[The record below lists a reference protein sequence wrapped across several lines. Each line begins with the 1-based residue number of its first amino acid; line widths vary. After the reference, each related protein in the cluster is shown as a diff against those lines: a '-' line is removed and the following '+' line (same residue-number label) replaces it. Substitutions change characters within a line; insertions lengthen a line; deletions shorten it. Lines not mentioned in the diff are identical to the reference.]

1 MPRTFTH
8 VKTLFTFDELSKEAQ
23 EKAIEELWDCN
34 VDHDWWDATYGG
46 AAEIG
51 LEITEFD
58 TDRGTIRGDLTESLL
73 DCCKLIRKNH
83 GKECDTFATAKQY
96 LTEYIKAFKKDGWKE
111 DMDLE
116 DYTPVELL
124 TEFGMYDEAADVE
137 NDFKKA
143 LLEDY
148 LVILRKEYE
157 YLTSKE
163 AIKETIKANDWY
175 FNAGG
180 KLHGCL

>member
-23 EKAIEELWDCN
+23 EKAIEELSDCN
-34 VDHDWWDATYGG
+34 VDHDWWDGTYEDAAT
-46 AAEIG
+46 IG
-51 LEITEFD
+51 LKITEFD
-58 TDRGTIRGDLTESLL
+58 TDRGTIRGDLTEHLL

-83 GKECDTFATAKQY
+83 GKECDTFATAKQC

-111 DMDLE
+111 DMDLG
-116 DYTPVELL
+116 DYTPVKLL
-124 TEFGMYDEAADVE
+124 SEFSYYDEAADVE

-148 LVILRKEYE
+148 LAILRKEYE
-157 YLTSKE
+157 YLTGEK

-175 FNAGG
+175 FNAEGE
-180 KLHGCL
+180 LHGCL

>member
-8 VKTLFTFDELSKEAQ
+8 VKTLFTFSELSEEAQ
-23 EKAIEELWDCN
+23 EKAIEKLWDCN
-34 VDHDWWDATYGG
+34 ADYDWWDATYEG

-51 LEITEFD
+51 LKITGFH
-58 TDRGTIRGDLTESLL
+58 TGYGTIQGNLTESLL

-96 LTEYIKAFKKDGWKE
+96 LTEYIKAFKKDNWKD

-124 TEFGMYDEAADVE
+124 TEFNMYPEAADVE
-137 NDFKKA
+137 NDFEKA

-157 YLTSKE
+157 YLTGEE

-175 FNAGG
+175 FNAEGE
-180 KLHGCL
+180 LHGCL